1 MTITLCTTVDEALDA
16 LASSPAPQ
24 VLAGGTDLMVD
35 INFGRRRPECVVA
48 VNRIP
53 ELCEWRV
60 LGDAGGP
67 SGTGTGTVHLGAG
80 VTYRDMTGMDLA
92 VQVPALAQAA
102 RSVGS
107 PQIRNAGTLGGNL
120 ATASPAGD
128 TLPVLLAL
136 DAVVHLASSR
146 GTRSLRVA
154 DLLVGAKRSALERDE
169 LIIGVSVPSHFGHQE
184 FLKIGTRNAMVIAVA
199 SVAVVVRWDP
209 LDVRVAL
216 GSVGPTVLRAT
227 AAEQFAA
234 EHLDPS
240 IGGFAG
246 GDADLREFTALVSAS
261 ARPIDDHRSSAAYR
275 RHVVGVCAA
284 RALERAMVA
293 RQETV
298 ARRGP
303 SGAPSNGT
311 GPGDA
316 RSSGTRSS
324 GAALRATSSAG
335 PWPSTLEPR
344 GSGSR
349 GSRLSGSGSSGSQPS
364 AAGVRGA
371 SADGAASDQASRSSD
386 RSPGE
391 PPCATA

>member
-1 MTITLCTTVDEALDA
+1 MTITICTTVDEALDA

-35 INFGRRRPECVVA
+35 INFGRRRPECVVS

-53 ELCEWRV
+53 ELCEWRM
-60 LGDAGGP
+60 LGAPEELPAAGASAIEILTAGTP
-67 SGTGTGTVHLGAG
+67 ADGFVVPGTAAEELPGSGTAVDDHLGAGSVYLGAG
-80 VTYRDMTGMDLA
+80 VTYRDMTAMDLA
-92 VQVPALAQAA
+92 LQVPALAQAA

-146 GTRSLRVA
+146 GSRSLPVA

-169 LIIGVSVPSHFGHQE
+169 LIVGVSVPSRFGHQE

-199 SVAVVVRWDP
+199 SVALVVRWDP
-209 LDVRVAL
+209 LDIRVAL

-227 AAEQFAA
+227 EAEQFAL

-246 GDADLREFTALVSAS
+246 GDADLRAFASLVSAG

-275 RHVVGVCAA
+275 RHAVGVCAA

-298 ARRGP
+298 AAQGP
-303 SGAPSNGT
+303 SGA
-311 GPGDA
+311 
-316 RSSGTRSS
+316 
-324 GAALRATSSAG
+324 
-335 PWPSTLEPR
+335 
-344 GSGSR
+344 
-349 GSRLSGSGSSGSQPS
+349 RLSSSGSSGATPS
-364 AAGVRGA
+364 VGGVRGA
-371 SADGAASDQASRSSD
+371 SADGAASDQANLSSD